1 MMYIQTPKDNGDK
14 KLKRFGS
21 LAVGFLK
28 SIVTPKKGEKN
39 VRVIIFYN
47 PNSLRYVPKFMKGIV
62 KSTPCSRSYVI
73 VKSATAKSA
82 FCKKK

>member
-1 MMYIQTPKDNGDK
+1 MMYIQTPRDNGDK

-39 VRVIIFYN
+39 VRVIIFYD
-47 PNSLRYVPKFMKGIV
+47 PNLFRYVPKFMKGIV

>member
-1 MMYIQTPKDNGDK
+1 MYIQTPKDNGDK

-28 SIVTPKKGEKN
+28 SIVTPKKWKKK
-39 VRVIIFYN
+39 RVWVILFYD
-47 PNSLRYVPKFMKGIV
+47 PNTFRYVPRFMKGIV